1 MRTRG
6 RAAPRGRVR
15 DFSGR
20 FAWDILGILKTGGTP
35 HADRDVRVQKHKG
48 FATFLHRT
56 FKNTMVFNDFGL
68 QFSKMALSRETSSKN
83 ASDVYSI
90 L

>member
-20 FAWDILGILKTGGTP
+20 FAWDILGRFAWDILG
-35 HADRDVRVQKHKG
+35 AS
-48 FATFLHRT
+48 FAR
-56 FKNTMVFNDFGL
+56 
-68 QFSKMALSRETSSKN
+68 QQ
-83 ASDVYSI
+83 
-90 L
+90 

>member
-20 FAWDILGILKTGGTP
+20 FAWDILGILKIGGTP
-35 HADRDVRVQKHKG
+35 RADRDVRV
-48 FATFLHRT
+48 
-56 FKNTMVFNDFGL
+56 KNTRDLQRFRTSVAPLGL
-68 QFSKMALSRETSSKN
+68 SVDCR
-83 ASDVYSI
+83 
-90 L
+90 

>member
-48 FATFLHRT
+48 FVI
-56 FKNTMVFNDFGL
+56 FKHKAFKHIVDF
-68 QFSKMALSRETSSKN
+68 T
-83 ASDVYSI
+83 DVAHDS
-90 L
+90 

>member
-20 FAWDILGILKTGGTP
+20 FAWDILGILKIGGTP
-35 HADRDVRVQKHKG
+35 HADREGEAQKHIG
-48 FATFLHRT
+48 FP
-56 FKNTMVFNDFGL
+56 
-68 QFSKMALSRETSSKN
+68 QF
-83 ASDVYSI
+83 
-90 L
+90 